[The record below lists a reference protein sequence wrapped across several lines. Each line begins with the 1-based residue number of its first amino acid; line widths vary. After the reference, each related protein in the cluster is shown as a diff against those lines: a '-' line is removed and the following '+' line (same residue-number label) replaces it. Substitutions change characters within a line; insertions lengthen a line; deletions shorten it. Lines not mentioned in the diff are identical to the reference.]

1 MSGSSRSSAR
11 CSLIGA
17 QINPDVWR
25 TKNAIASGVANSAA
39 MIRSPSFS
47 RSSSSIT
54 TMISPRATA
63 ATAFSMSANGIALPL
78 SSFRCQLAGFEQA
91 LDVLGDH
98 VDLEVDTIA
107 HPLATEGG
115 HGGGVRD
122 DGDGEAVVGRLH
134 DGEAAAVDGDRPLLD
149 DVAQEVGWHAHPEV
163 GGRCDDLAD
172 GVDVALH
179 DVATEP
185 VAHPYRPFEVD
196 DVAGLYVTEIRARQ
210 RLVHSV

>member
-78 SSFRCQLAGFEQA
+78 SSFRCELAGFEQA

-98 VDLEVDTIA
+98 VDLEVDTVP
-107 HPLATEGG
+107 HTLATQGG
-115 HGGGVRD
+115 NGRGVGD
-122 DGDGEAVVGRLH
+122 HGDGEAVVGRLD
-134 DGEAAAVDGDRPLLD
+134 DGETAAVDRDRPLLD
-149 DVAQEVGWHAHPEV
+149 DVAQQIGRHP
-163 GGRCDDLAD
+163 D
-172 GVDVALH
+172 
-179 DVATEP
+179 P
-185 VAHPYRPFEVD
+185 
-196 DVAGLYVTEIRARQ
+196 Q
-210 RLVHSV
+210 